1 MQEHLLINKVT
12 MKRKTIF
19 RNSLL
24 LILILGSIAAY
35 FAYREYNRKTEN
47 VDKLD
52 AAFELTSDALIQ
64 EFTENEKAATEKYSG
79 KVLQVDGLL
88 KTMDVDDKGY
98 ITVVLGNSASPSSV
112 RCSID
117 TLFTIEKNNL
127 QPNTPVT
134 VKGICTG
141 FNADEL
147 GLGADV
153 LLNRC
158 IIIQKET
165 TSH

>member
-1 MQEHLLINKVT
+1 MQEHLLINKVI

-35 FAYREYNRKTEN
+35 FAYSEYNRKTEN

-52 AAFELTSDALIQ
+52 AAFKLASDALIQ

-88 KTMDVDDKGY
+88 KTIDVDDRGY
-98 ITVVLGNSASPSSV
+98 ITVALDNSASPSSV

-117 TLFTIEKNNL
+117 TLFPIEKNNL
-127 QPNTPVT
+127 QLNTSVT

-165 TSH
+165 ISH

>member
-1 MQEHLLINKVT
+1 MREHLLINKVV
-12 MKRKTIF
+12 MKRKTIL
-19 RNSLL
+19 RNSVL
-24 LILILGSIAAY
+24 LILILGTIAAY

-47 VDKLD
+47 VDKLE
-52 AAFELTSDALIQ
+52 AEFELTTDELIR
-64 EFTENEKAATEKYSG
+64 EFTENEKAATQKYAG
-79 KVLQVDGLL
+79 KVLQVEGQL
-88 KTMDVDDKGY
+88 KTTEVDDKGNY
-98 ITVVLGNSASPSSV
+98 TVVLGNPALPSSV

-117 TLFTIEKNNL
+117 TLFPIEKNN
-127 QPNTPVT
+127 QQINIPIT

-147 GLGADV
+147 GLGSDV

>member
-1 MQEHLLINKVT
+1 MQEHLLINKIF
-12 MKRKTIF
+12 MNRKTIF
-19 RNSLL
+19 RIILL
-24 LILILGSIAAY
+24 LIIIVGSIGAY
-35 FAYREYNRKTEN
+35 YAYREYNRKTEN
-47 VDKLD
+47 VDNLE
-52 AAFELTSDALIQ
+52 AAFELTTEALIQ
-64 EFTENEKAATEKYSG
+64 EFTENEEAATQKYAG
-79 KVLQVDGLL
+79 KVLQVEGQL
-88 KTMDVDDKGY
+88 KTTDVDDNGNY
-98 ITVVLGNSASPSSV
+98 TVVLGNPVLPSSV

-127 QPNTPVT
+127 QINIPIT

-147 GLGADV
+147 GLGSDV

-158 IIIQKET
+158 IIVQKET

>member
-12 MKRKTIF
+12 MKWKTIF

-35 FAYREYNRKTEN
+35 FAYREYNRKAEN

-52 AAFELTSDALIQ
+52 AVFELTSDALIQ

-88 KTMDVDDKGY
+88 KTIDMDDRGY
-98 ITVVLGNSASPSSV
+98 ITVALGNSASPSSV

-117 TLFTIEKNNL
+117 TLFPIEKNNL
-127 QPNTPVT
+127 QINIPIT

-158 IIIQKET
+158 IIIQK
-165 TSH
+165 

>member
-1 MQEHLLINKVT
+1 MQEHLLINKVI

-19 RNSLL
+19 RIILPL
-24 LILILGSIAAY
+24 TLILGSIGAY
-35 FAYREYNRKTEN
+35 YAYREYNRKAEN
-47 VDKLD
+47 VDKLE
-52 AAFELTSDALIQ
+52 AEFELTTDELIQ
-64 EFTENEKAATEKYSG
+64 EFTENEKAATQKYAG
-79 KVLQVDGLL
+79 KVLQVEGQL
-88 KTMDVDDKGY
+88 KTTDEDDKGNY
-98 ITVVLGNSASPSSV
+98 TVVLGNPVLPSSV

-117 TLFTIEKNNL
+117 TLFSIEKNNL
-127 QPNTPVT
+127 QINIPIT

-147 GLGADV
+147 GLGSDV

-165 TSH
+165 TSR

>member
-1 MQEHLLINKVT
+1 MQARLLINKDN

-19 RNSLL
+19 RIILP
-24 LILILGSIAAY
+24 LILILGSIGAY
-35 FAYREYNRKTEN
+35 YAYREYNRKTEN
-47 VDKLD
+47 VDKLEVV
-52 AAFELTSDALIQ
+52 FELTTDALIQ
-64 EFTENEKAATEKYSG
+64 EFTENENAATQKYAG
-79 KVLQVDGLL
+79 KVLQVEGLL
-88 KTMDVDDKGY
+88 KTTDVDDKGY
-98 ITVVLGNSASPSSV
+98 YTVVLGNPVLPSSV

-117 TLFTIEKNNL
+117 TLYSVDKNNL
-127 QPNTPVT
+127 QINTPLT

-147 GLGADV
+147 GLGSDV

>member
-1 MQEHLLINKVT
+1 MQARLLINKVI
-12 MKRKTIF
+12 MKRKTIL

-24 LILILGSIAAY
+24 LVLILGSIAAY

-47 VDKLD
+47 VDKLE
-52 AAFELTSDALIQ
+52 AAFELTTDELIR
-64 EFTENEKAATEKYSG
+64 EFTENEQAATQKYAG
-79 KVLQVDGLL
+79 KVLQVEGQL
-88 KTMDVDDKGY
+88 KTTDVDDKGNY
-98 ITVVLGNSASPSSV
+98 TVVLGNPALPSSV

-117 TLFTIEKNNL
+117 TLFPIEKNNL
-127 QPNTPVT
+127 QINMPIT

-165 TSH
+165 ITP

>member
-1 MQEHLLINKVT
+1 MQEHLPINKVI

-35 FAYREYNRKTEN
+35 FAYREFNRKTEN

-52 AAFELTSDALIQ
+52 AAFELTTDALLQ

-88 KTMDVDDKGY
+88 KTIDVDDKGY
-98 ITVVLGNSASPSSV
+98 NTVVLGNNATPSSV

-117 TLFTIEKNNL
+117 TLFPIEKNNL
-127 QPNTPVT
+127 QLNAPVT

>member
-1 MQEHLLINKVT
+1 MQEHLLINKVS

-24 LILILGSIAAY
+24 LILIIGSIAAY
-35 FAYREYNRKTEN
+35 FVYREYNRKTEN
-47 VDKLD
+47 VDKLN
-52 AAFELTSDALIQ
+52 AAFELTSDALLQ

-88 KTMDVDDKGY
+88 KAIDVDDKGY
-98 ITVVLGNSASPSSV
+98 NTIALGNGATPSSV

-117 TLFTIEKNNL
+117 TLFPIEKNNL
-127 QPNTPVT
+127 QLNDPVT

>member
-1 MQEHLLINKVT
+1 MQARLLINKDN

-19 RNSLL
+19 RIILP
-24 LILILGSIAAY
+24 LILILGSIGAY
-35 FAYREYNRKTEN
+35 YAYREYNRKTEN
-47 VDKLD
+47 VDKLE
-52 AAFELTSDALIQ
+52 AAFELTTDALIQ

-79 KVLQVDGLL
+79 KVLQIDGLL
-88 KTMDVDDKGY
+88 KTIDADDKGY
-98 ITVVLGNSASPSSV
+98 NTVVLGNSATPSSV

-117 TLFTIEKNNL
+117 TLFPIEKNHL
-127 QPNTPVT
+127 QLNAPLT

-147 GLGADV
+147 GLGSDV

-158 IIIQKET
+158 IIVQKET

>member
-1 MQEHLLINKVT
+1 M
-12 MKRKTIF
+12 
-19 RNSLL
+19 
-24 LILILGSIAAY
+24 
-35 FAYREYNRKTEN
+35 
-47 VDKLD
+47 
-52 AAFELTSDALIQ
+52 
-64 EFTENEKAATEKYSG
+64 
-79 KVLQVDGLL
+79 LQVDGLL
-88 KTMDVDDKGY
+88 KAIDVDDKGY
-98 ITVVLGNSASPSSV
+98 NTVVLGNSATPSSV

-117 TLFTIEKNNL
+117 TLFPFEKNNL
-127 QPNTPVT
+127 QLNALVT

-141 FNADEL
+141 FNADEM

>member
-1 MQEHLLINKVT
+1 MQEHLLINKVI

-35 FAYREYNRKTEN
+35 FAYREYNRKAEN
-47 VDKLD
+47 VNKLD
-52 AAFELTSDALIQ
+52 AVFELTSDALIQ

-88 KTMDVDDKGY
+88 KTIDTDDKGY
-98 ITVVLGNSASPSSV
+98 NTVVLGNRATPSSV

-117 TLFTIEKNNL
+117 TLFPIEKNNL
-127 QPNTPVT
+127 QLNALVT
-134 VKGICTG
+134 LKGICTG
-141 FNADEL
+141 FNADEM

-158 IIIQKET
+158 IIIQKKT

>member
-1 MQEHLLINKVT
+1 

-35 FAYREYNRKTEN
+35 LAYKEYNRKTEN
-47 VDKLD
+47 VDKLE
-52 AAFELTSDALIQ
+52 AAFELTTDALIL
-64 EFTENEKAATEKYSG
+64 EFTENEKAATQKYAG

-88 KTMDVDDKGY
+88 KAIDTDDKGY
-98 ITVVLGNSASPSSV
+98 NTVVLGNPVLPSSV

-117 TLFTIEKNNL
+117 TLFPIKKNNL
-127 QPNTPVT
+127 QINTPIT

-141 FNADEL
+141 YNADEL